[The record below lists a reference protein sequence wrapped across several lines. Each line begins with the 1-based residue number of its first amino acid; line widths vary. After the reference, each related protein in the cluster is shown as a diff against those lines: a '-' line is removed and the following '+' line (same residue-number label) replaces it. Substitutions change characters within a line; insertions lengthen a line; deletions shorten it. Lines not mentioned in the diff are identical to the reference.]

1 MEQKK
6 NKSLLRQIQAKL
18 NYLKNF
24 EAVSPSSFLDLNT
37 LSSSNH
43 GKVVQTYSKHNLKDI
58 KVLTSPLKK
67 NVQSLKSCFSEVVI
81 RLWWSYYK
89 ISYRINLE
97 NTRRLNYNN
106 YPSLYT
112 NSIDNS
118 LPISSGR
125 NHIVSL
131 RELAA
136 FMVADSITKQLN
148 PSQSKNEELEEEKTE
163 EEDTQVEKDIFTLI
177 PSYIPTYL
185 HK

>member
-18 NYLKNF
+18 SYLKNF
-24 EAVSPSSFLDLNT
+24 ETVSPSSFPDIT
-37 LSSSNH
+37 TISSNH
-43 GKVVQTYSKHNLKDI
+43 NKTVQTYSKQNLKDVKI
-58 KVLTSPLKK
+58 LTSPLKK
-67 NVQSLKSCFSEVVI
+67 NIQSLKSCFSEAVV

-89 ISYRINLE
+89 ISYRNNIESAPYNYSSIELNSDENL
-97 NTRRLNYNN
+97 
-106 YPSLYT
+106 
-112 NSIDNS
+112 
-118 LPISSGR
+118 LPCYSGR

-148 PSQSKNEELEEEKTE
+148 PAQNKELEDEYEESE
-163 EEDTQVEKDIFTLI
+163 EEDNSIEKDLFTLI
-177 PSYIPTYL
+177 PSYIPPYL